1 MPLEGVAKRI
11 SEITILDM
19 PIGDAALGGAT
30 SLIIAELTDAL
41 VIVRLPTVPV
51 VAIKGAEAFLMSKY
65 GHKLIGTQGARMGAL
80 FLTWEAIRA
89 LVPIDT
95 WISNLISSIAGGSS
109 SSSHSSSGYEIEN
122 PGGNGHHASD
132 GMSLMRDALT
142 TGGGS

>member
-1 MPLEGVAKRI
+1 MPLEGIAKKI
-11 SEITILDM
+11 SDITILDM

-30 SLIIAELTDAL
+30 SLIVAELTDAF
-41 VIVRLPTVPV
+41 VVGRLPTVPV
-51 VAIKGAEAFLMSKY
+51 VAIKAAEAFVMSKY

-95 WISNLISSIAGGSS
+95 WISNLISSVAGGSS
-109 SSSHSSSGYEIEN
+109 SPNPSTSDYETEN
-122 PGGNGHHASD
+122 LGGNGHSATD